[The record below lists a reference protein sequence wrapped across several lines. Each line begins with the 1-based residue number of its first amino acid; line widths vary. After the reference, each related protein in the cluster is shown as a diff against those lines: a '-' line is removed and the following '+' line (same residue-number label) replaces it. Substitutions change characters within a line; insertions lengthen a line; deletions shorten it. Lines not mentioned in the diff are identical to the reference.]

1 MRPGKDSTYH
11 QFLKKGIVL
20 ESPEESQAWVSAQ
33 HWHDHRRAMEVER
46 QQYWGSPAGQAMLYK
61 FGEIPQ
67 GDEQWQAEQAAY
79 WGSPTAA
86 SSSSAPASAS
96 SSALWE

>member
-1 MRPGKDSTYH
+1 MRPGRDSTYH

-20 ESPEESQAWVSAQ
+20 ESPEESQAWVSAH
-33 HWHDHRRAMEVER
+33 HWHDPR
-46 QQYWGSPAGQAMLYK
+46 QQYWPSPAGQAMLH
-61 FGEIPQ
+61 
-67 GDEQWQAEQAAY
+67 EQWQAEQAAF